1 MKKIFGLVAA
11 ATVTA
16 TMLVSCNGAATA
28 RVETANDTINYAFGA
43 ANAAGIRQYVLN
55 DSLSA
60 EQLKAFCNGFNA
72 SFNNND
78 RAEVIKTEGYRMGSS
93 MQEEIKTGFL
103 FNDSSAVVNRDL
115 MMKTFADAVNGD
127 YFMQPADAMQKFQ
140 TLMAPALSTGGSAN
154 LTPEQSDSVCMY
166 FALINGH
173 GARRYLIAPDTTK
186 KNIRNFLAAVEK
198 GMDETGNENTR
209 WYNEGIKIGS
219 TIAQQMSMSQ
229 YLFNDSAFGEIKR
242 DVITRGLTDVITG
255 EENAIMKGEEAQNYL
270 NAIFEARS
278 AREAAKADEIAAANK
293 AKGEAFLAEN
303 AGKEGVISTGSG
315 LQYKVVTM
323 GDGAKPSATDKVKV
337 HYHGTLTDGTVF
349 DSSVERGEPSEFPV
363 DGVIKGWTEGLQLMP
378 VGSKFIF
385 YIPYD
390 LAYGERG
397 AGSDIGPC
405 ETLVF
410 EVELLDIVK

>member
-1 MKKIFGLVAA
+1 MKKFFGLVAA

-16 TMLVSCNGAATA
+16 TMLISCNGAATA
-28 RVETANDTINYAFGA
+28 KVETANDTINYAFGA

-60 EQLKAFCNGFNA
+60 EQLNAFCNGFKA

-78 RAEVIKTEGYRMGSS
+78 RAEVIKTEGYRMGCS
-93 MQEEIKTGFL
+93 MQEEIKTGFF
-103 FNDSSAVVNRDL
+103 FNDSSAVVNTDL
-115 MMKTFADAVNGD
+115 MMKTFTDAINGD

-140 TLMAPALSTGGSAN
+140 ILMAPALSTGGSAN
-154 LTPEQSDSVCMY
+154 LTPEQADSVCMY
-166 FALINGH
+166 FALVNGH
-173 GARRYLIAPDTTK
+173 GARHYLIAPDTTK
-186 KNIRNFLAAVEK
+186 KYIKSFLIAVKK
-198 GMDETGNENTR
+198 GMDEADNEISR
-209 WYNEGIKIGS
+209 WYKEGIKIGS
-219 TIAQQMSMSQ
+219 TIAQQTSMWQ
-229 YLFNDSAFGEIKR
+229 YMFNDSTFGEIKR

-255 EENAIMKGEEAQNYL
+255 EGNAVMKGEEAQNYL

-278 AREAAKADEIAAANK
+278 AREAAKTNELAAANK

-303 AGKEGVISTGSG
+303 ATKEGIIATGSG
-315 LQYKVVTM
+315 LQYKVVSM

-337 HYHGTLTDGTVF
+337 HYHGTLIDGTVF
-349 DSSVERGEPSEFPV
+349 DSSVERGEPLEFPLA
-363 DGVIKGWTEGLQLMP
+363 GVIKGWTEGLQLMP

-405 ETLVF
+405 ETLIF